1 MESSK
6 ISAKKAALAGNI
18 CSKREKKDYTYSTGV
33 VAEAFAE
40 DPTLQIE
47 AQPAKVSKFSKPGHS
62 LKTVTSASDEPGTG
76 LTIKYR
82 AVRNDVNE
90 FYIFSTTKVYNQDG
104 DLQTNGWLA
113 TNVDDGTLPESGF
126 YPVNESGTTHLTT
139 PITEECFGEV
149 DLVTFVTQDRPS
161 SNSARWYSTT
171 TTLYVREKYYFK
183 FTQEKVTDNSY
194 IGCCK
199 INSLYSESP
208 LEDVRVLLKW
218 KINGEIFE
226 TEEVI
231 ENGTCYYN
239 SESSIEVDGCNV
251 ELLDHIDKYLL
262 VDIAQD

>member
-1 MESSK
+1 MDRTELK
-6 ISAKKAALAGNI
+6 TRKVALAGNI
-18 CSKREKKDYTYSTGV
+18 CSKRELKDYTYGSGAV
-33 VAEAFAE
+33 GEAFAE

-47 AQPAKVSKFSKPGHS
+47 GKTAKVSKFSKPGHS
-62 LKTVTSASDEPGTG
+62 LKTVTTASDEPSIGT
-76 LTIKYR
+76 INYR

-90 FYIFSTTKVYNQDG
+90 FYIFSTTQVYNQDD

-113 TNVDDGTLPESGF
+113 TNVDDGTLPDSGF

-139 PITEECFGEV
+139 HITEECFGEV
-149 DLVTFVTQDRPS
+149 DLVTFVTQDNPS

-171 TTLYVREKYYFK
+171 THFYVREKYYFK
-183 FTQEKVTDNSY
+183 FTQEKVTDTSY

-199 INSLYSESP
+199 INSLYSEAP
-208 LEDVRVLLKW
+208 LEDVKVLLKW

-262 VDIAQD
+262 VDVVED